1 MHAAVTAKARAGMRA
16 ARSAKSLFLAVTL
29 LFALGATSEEAANRL
44 FHFALSR
51 SMPAADA
58 TVASPAE
65 VRLWF
70 SEVAQTGSVGIRLI
84 DAQGAA
90 VETGEPLPNEDDE
103 RVYHVAVGKTLP
115 AGAYTVSWRGI
126 GDDGH
131 VVRGDF
137 GFTVSAE

>member
-1 MHAAVTAKARAGMRA
+1 MRAGA
-16 ARSAKSLFLAVTL
+16 LILVAGLVA
-29 LFALGATSEEAANRL
+29 ALGATSVAADRA

-51 SMPAADA
+51 SAPAADA
-58 TVASPAE
+58 TVAPPAE

-70 SEVAQTGSVGIRLI
+70 SQVAQTGSVGIRLI
-84 DAQGAA
+84 DAAGTA
-90 VETGEPLPNEDDE
+90 VETSEPTPVTDDG
-103 RVYHVAVGKTLP
+103 RVYGVRVGKTLA

-137 GFTVSAE
+137 KFTVRSAE